1 MEAARF
7 EVGPSRRIAQ
17 QGDFGG
23 KAEVTLN
30 VFFDSSALAKRYIEE
45 ERKRSGSG
53 RPLFGFSVSR
63 LGDLRFRKSSRL
75 CAAGGANAKF
85 QLKSTEMPKASVLSD
100 IDDATVIGITE
111 EVIAQAVALLEQFP
125 LRSADALHVA
135 CASEWSTDLF
145 VSADDRQCA
154 AARAHGLRVRSDKSI
169 ARSVRASRSCSPS
182 RKK

>member
-7 EVGPSRRIAQ
+7 EVGLSRCIAQ

-30 VFFDSSALAKRYIEE
+30 VFFDSSALAKRYVEE
-45 ERKRSGSG
+45 KGSDQVQAILSSASALAVSVICIPEIVSALCRRRRERK
-53 RPLFGFSVSR
+53 VSIQEYQ
-63 LGDLRFRKSSRL
+63 K
-75 CAAGGANAKF
+75 A
-85 QLKSTEMPKASVLSD
+85 KASLLSD
-100 IDDATVIGITE
+100 IDDAAVIGMTE

-135 CASEWSTDLF
+135 SASEWSTDLF

-154 AARAHGLRVRSDKSI
+154 AARTHGLRVEAISE
-169 ARSVRASRSCSPS
+169 
-182 RKK
+182 

>member
-7 EVGPSRRIAQ
+7 EVGLSRCIAQ

-30 VFFDSSALAKRYIEE
+30 VFFDSSALAKRYVEE
-45 ERKRSGSG
+45 KGSDQVQAILSSASALAVSVICIPEIVSALCRRRRERK
-53 RPLFGFSVSR
+53 VSIQEYQ
-63 LGDLRFRKSSRL
+63 K
-75 CAAGGANAKF
+75 A
-85 QLKSTEMPKASVLSD
+85 KASLLSD
-100 IDDATVIGITE
+100 IDDATVIGMTE

-135 CASEWSTDLF
+135 SASEWSTDLF

-154 AARAHGLRVRSDKSI
+154 AARTHGLRVEAISE
-169 ARSVRASRSCSPS
+169 
-182 RKK
+182 

>member
-45 ERKRSGSG
+45 KGSDQVQAILSSASALAVSVICVPEIVSALCRRRRERK
-53 RPLFGFSVSR
+53 V
-63 LGDLRFRKSSRL
+63 
-75 CAAGGANAKF
+75 
-85 QLKSTEMPKASVLSD
+85 STEAYRDAKASVLSD
-100 IDDATVIGITE
+100 IDDATVIGITD

-125 LRSADALHVA
+125 LRSADALDIA
-135 CASEWSTDLF
+135 CASEWSADLF
-145 VSADDRQCA
+145 VSADDRQCK
-154 AARAHGLRVRSDKSI
+154 AARARGLRVEAIRG
-169 ARSVRASRSCSPS
+169 
-182 RKK
+182 

>member
-7 EVGPSRRIAQ
+7 EVGLSRRIAQ

-45 ERKRSGSG
+45 KGSDQVQAILSSASALAVSVICIPEIVSALCRRRHERK
-53 RPLFGFSVSR
+53 VSTQEYR
-63 LGDLRFRKSSRL
+63 
-75 CAAGGANAKF
+75 NAK
-85 QLKSTEMPKASVLSD
+85 ASILSD

-111 EVIAQAVALLEQFP
+111 TVIAQAVALLEQFP

-135 CASEWSTDLF
+135 CASEWSTELF

-154 AARAHGLRVRSDKSI
+154 AARAHGLRVEAIRL
-169 ARSVRASRSCSPS
+169 
-182 RKK
+182 